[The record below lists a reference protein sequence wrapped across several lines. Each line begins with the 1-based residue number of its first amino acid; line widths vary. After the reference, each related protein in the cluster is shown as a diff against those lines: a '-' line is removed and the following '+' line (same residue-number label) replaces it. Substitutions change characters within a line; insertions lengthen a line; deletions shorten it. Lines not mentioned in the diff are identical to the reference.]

1 MKWNINFNMEITFSK
16 FSTLIISLFA
26 LLVTYLLD
34 EPQIAI
40 IIVPVCLGIFA
51 NRQYQIRKEHEINK
65 EEMRIREEI
74 QEKNNG

>member
-26 LLVTYLLD
+26 LLITYLLD

-40 IIVPVCLGIFA
+40 IINLICVI
-51 NRQYQIRKEHEINK
+51 
-65 EEMRIREEI
+65 
-74 QEKNNG
+74 